1 MFEKVKE
8 IIQKYTEETVTEDAN
23 LTEDLGLTS
32 LDVVS
37 IVGEFE
43 DTFDIEIEDEDILEF
58 VTVTDIVD
66 YIDAHMKQ
74 DV

>member
-8 IIQKYTEETVTEDAN
+8 IIQKYTEKTVTPDAN